1 MIFIAHEICAVINL
15 FDNDENW
22 IILFFFKL
30 FAKLQATKQEIADIQ
45 EEHSKE
51 RQELEQTQMELTRDL
66 KLKWVLQ
73 GPQIQVN
80 TTGVLIKEIKELHT
94 QVSIKGNFKL

>member
-1 MIFIAHEICAVINL
+1 MFSHFSKIY
-15 FDNDENW
+15 
-22 IILFFFKL
+22 FFSQL

-66 KLKWVLQ
+66 KLK
-73 GPQIQVN
+73 
-80 TTGVLIKEIKELHT
+80 
-94 QVSIKGNFKL
+94 

>member
-1 MIFIAHEICAVINL
+1 MFTHYSKIY
-15 FDNDENW
+15 
-22 IILFFFKL
+22 FFAKL

-66 KLKWVLQ
+66 KLK
-73 GPQIQVN
+73 
-80 TTGVLIKEIKELHT
+80 
-94 QVSIKGNFKL
+94 

>member
-1 MIFIAHEICAVINL
+1 MIFIAHERCEVINL
-15 FDNDENW
+15 FDNVENW
-22 IILFFFKL
+22 IILFFFVKL

-73 GPQIQVN
+73 GTSNQK
-80 TTGVLIKEIKELHT
+80 LITQELHT